1 MSEPREDLL
10 TIQPTSVAKPPSPWV
25 VPMAVGGVAIAGI
38 VVFAAMSAGRAEK
51 AAPVADT
58 AAAFAPAPPP
68 LDLPEPEARDGEEL
82 GEAIEAPHIA
92 GIGETLPRN
101 PGVGVIP
108 SSMSPMSPTAA
119 AAMGTAAARQSALD
133 QRRRAPSMVV
143 DLSAPVAVAATGT
156 PAAGVAGN
164 PSLVS
169 TAASGDGK
177 ESDEGFARRL
187 ASQSTGPAQSSRIA
201 QPHLTA
207 PQGTVV
213 PAVLET
219 AINSDLPGFVRAVV
233 TRDVRAF
240 DGTTVVIPRGAK
252 LVGQYRNAV
261 AAGQSRAFVVWTRL
275 IRPDGVTIDLASPGA
290 DALGRGGLEGK
301 TDQHFLQ
308 RFGAAIL
315 LSVVSAATSRDTGG
329 GTVVIGNA
337 EQASRIAEIALQK
350 QIEIPPTIKV
360 PQGAPIR
367 VFVARDLVFESAA
380 RR

>member
-10 TIQPTSVAKPPSPWV
+10 TLQPTSVAKPANPWV
-25 VPMAVGGVAIAGI
+25 VPLGIGGVAIAGI

-51 AAPVADT
+51 AAPVADS
-58 AAAFAPAPPP
+58 AAAFAPPPPP
-68 LDLPEPEARDGEEL
+68 LDLPAPEAGDGEALAES
-82 GEAIEAPHIA
+82 IDAPHIS
-92 GIGETLPRN
+92 GVGEALPVN
-101 PGVGVIP
+101 PGVRPIP
-108 SSMSPMSPTAA
+108 PSVTSAPPS
-119 AAMGTAAARQSALD
+119 AMATAAARQGALD
-133 QRRRAPSMVV
+133 QRRRAPSVVV
-143 DLSAPVAVAATGT
+143 DLSAPVAAAATGAPT
-156 PAAGVAGN
+156 TGAAGA

-169 TAASGDGK
+169 TAAGDAK
-177 ESDEGFARRL
+177 DSDAAFARRL
-187 ASQSTGPAQSSRIA
+187 AAEATGPAQSSRIA

-240 DGTTVVIPRGAK
+240 DGATVVIPRGAK

-290 DALGRGGLEGK
+290 DALGRGGLEGR

-315 LSVVSAATSRDTGG
+315 LSVVSAATTRETGG
-329 GTVVIGNA
+329 GTVVIGSA

-350 QIEIPPTIKV
+350 QIDIPPTIKV

>member
-1 MSEPREDLL
+1 MTEPTEDLL
-10 TIQPTSVAKPPSPWV
+10 TLQPTPVAKPPSPWV
-25 VPMAVGGVAIAGI
+25 MPLAIGGVAIAGI

-51 AAPVADT
+51 SAPVTD

-68 LDLPEPEARDGEEL
+68 LDVPTPEA
-82 GEAIEAPHIA
+82 EAPFDEEASIAASHIA
-92 GIGETLPRN
+92 GLGEEPPAPMAIVR
-101 PGVGVIP
+101 PG
-108 SSMSPMSPTAA
+108 MPMTMAA
-119 AAMGTAAARQSALD
+119 ANAGALD
-133 QRRRAPSMVV
+133 QRRRAPSVIV
-143 DLSAPVAVAATGT
+143 DLSAPVAA
-156 PAAGVAGN
+156 AAGTAPPSASPAN

-169 TAASGDGK
+169 TAGGDGK
-177 ESDEGFARRL
+177 TDSDEAFARRL
-187 ASQSTGPAQSSRIA
+187 SAESTGPARSSRIA
-201 QPHLTA
+201 QPGLTA

-240 DGTTVVIPRGAK
+240 DGATVVIPRGAK
-252 LVGQYRNAV
+252 LIGQYRNAV

-275 IRPDGVTIDLASPGA
+275 IRPDGVTIDLGSPGA
-290 DALGRGGLEGK
+290 DALGRGGLDGK

-315 LSVVSAATSRDTGG
+315 LSVVSAATTRDTGG
-329 GTVVIGNA
+329 GTVVIGSA

-350 QIEIPPTIKV
+350 QIDIPPTIKV
-360 PQGAPIR
+360 AQGTPIR

>member
-10 TIQPTSVAKPPSPWV
+10 TLQPTAVAKPPSPWV
-25 VPMAVGGVAIAGI
+25 VPLGIGGVAIAGI
-38 VVFAAMSAGRAEK
+38 VVFAAMSAGRTEK
-51 AAPVADT
+51 AAPVADP
-58 AAAFAPAPPP
+58 AAAFAPPPPP
-68 LDLPEPEARDGEEL
+68 LDLPENSDGEALAESIDAPHMSGV
-82 GEAIEAPHIA
+82 GEA
-92 GIGETLPRN
+92 LPVN
-101 PGVGVIP
+101 PGVRPIP
-108 SSMSPMSPTAA
+108 PSMTSAPPS
-119 AAMGTAAARQSALD
+119 AMATAAARQGALD
-133 QRRRAPSMVV
+133 QRRRAPSVVV
-143 DLSAPVAVAATGT
+143 DLSAPVSAATTGT

-169 TAASGDGK
+169 TAAGGDAK
-177 ESDEGFARRL
+177 DSDEAFARRL
-187 ASQSTGPAQSSRIA
+187 AAQSTGPAQSSRIA

-240 DGTTVVIPRGAK
+240 DGATVVIPRGAK

-290 DALGRGGLEGK
+290 DALGRGGLEGR

-315 LSVVSAATSRDTGG
+315 LSVVSAATTRETGG
-329 GTVVIGNA
+329 GTVVIGSA

-350 QIEIPPTIKV
+350 QIDIPPTIKV